1 MGPVQ
6 ILPLTEAAT
15 FTIGCA
21 VLKSTRIDPER
32 VAVVLVLAAAI
43 LAAAV
48 LIGLTPADV
57 AGDAASLDPAN
68 LWPRLP

>member
-1 MGPVQ
+1 MGPVP

-21 VLKSTRIDPER
+21 VLQSARIDPER
-32 VAVVLVLAAAI
+32 VAIVLVLAAAI